1 MNTHSSSD
9 SAFVPRRLE
18 GRIVLVTGSA
28 QGIGKAY
35 ALRLAQE
42 GATVLMAD
50 INEAAVKGASGELQ
64 AAGLRVEPYAVDVAD
79 VASVK
84 TLAAALQHKHQ
95 RLHGVINNAAI
106 FSTIKLAPFW
116 EIEPQ
121 EWDRLMA
128 VNVRG
133 PWLLTSALLPQLR
146 AAGQA
151 SVVNIGSDA
160 VWMGKTGY
168 LHYVASKA
176 AVYGMTHAM
185 ARELGPDQ
193 IRVNT
198 LSPGFTTTEV
208 PRATFTQ
215 AQLDGIMNS
224 QVLKRLA
231 DTGDMVGVAA
241 FLMSDD
247 SRWMTGQTLHVTGG
261 LLFR

>member
-1 MNTHSSSD
+1 MSD
-9 SAFVPRRLE
+9 STKFQRLE
-18 GRIVLVTGSA
+18 GRTILVTGA
-28 QGIGKAY
+28 GQGIGKAY

-50 INEAAVKGASGELQ
+50 INETAVSTAAGDLQ
-64 AAGLRVEPYAVDVAD
+64 ADGLKAEPYIVDVAD
-79 VASVK
+79 AASVK
-84 TLAAALQHKHQ
+84 SFAQKLQAQHPK
-95 RLHGVINNAAI
+95 LHGVINNAAI
-106 FSTIKLAPFW
+106 FSTIKLSPFW
-116 EIEPQ
+116 EIEP
-121 EWDRLMA
+121 EVWDRVMA

-133 PWLLTSALLPQLR
+133 PWLLASALLPQLR
-146 AAGQA
+146 AAGDA
-151 SVVNIGSDA
+151 SLVNIGSDA

-176 AVYGMTHAM
+176 AVYGMTHAL
-185 ARELGPDQ
+185 ARELGPDN

-215 AQLDGIMNS
+215 EQLDGIMNS

-241 FLMSDD
+241 FLMCDD
-247 SRWMTGQTLHVTGG
+247 SRWMTGQTFHVTGG

>member
-1 MNTHSSSD
+1 MSNQT
-9 SAFVPRRLE
+9 PTPNQRLAE
-18 GRIVLVTGSA
+18 RTILVTGA
-28 QGIGKAY
+28 GQGIGKAY
-35 ALRLAQE
+35 SLRIAQE

-50 INEAAVKGASGELQ
+50 INEAAVKAASSELQ
-64 AAGLRVEPYAVDVAD
+64 TAGLKAQPYTVDVSD

-84 TLAAALQHKHQ
+84 AFAQKLQAEHPK
-95 RLHGVINNAAI
+95 LHGVINNAAI
-106 FSTIKLAPFW
+106 FSTIKLSSFW
-116 EIEPQ
+116 EIEP
-121 EWDRLMA
+121 EVWDRVMA

-133 PWLLTSALLPQLR
+133 PWLLTSALLPHLR

-185 ARELGPDQ
+185 ARELGPDN

-247 SRWMTGQTLHVTGG
+247 SRWMTGQTFHVTGG

>member
-1 MNTHSSSD
+1 MTNTTNSQ
-9 SAFVPRRLE
+9 RLE
-18 GRIVLVTGSA
+18 GRTILVTGA
-28 QGIGKAY
+28 GQGIGKAY
-35 ALRLAQE
+35 ALRLAQD
-42 GATVLMAD
+42 GAIVLMAD
-50 INEAAVKGASGELQ
+50 INEPAVAAASAELQ
-64 AAGLRVEPYAVDVAD
+64 AAGLKVQSYTVDVAD
-79 VASVK
+79 AASVK
-84 TLAAALQHKHQ
+84 AFAQKLQSHHPK
-95 RLHGVINNAAI
+95 LHGVINNAAI

-116 EIEPQ
+116 EIEP
-121 EWDRLMA
+121 EVWDRVMA

-133 PWLLTSALLPQLR
+133 PWLLASALLPQLR

-151 SVVNIGSDA
+151 SLVNIGSDA

-185 ARELGPDQ
+185 ARELGPDN

-215 AQLDGIMNS
+215 AQLDGIVNS
-224 QVLKRLA
+224 QVFKRLA

-247 SRWMTGQTLHVTGG
+247 SRWMTGQTFHVTGG
-261 LLFR
+261 LLSR

>member
-1 MNTHSSSD
+1 MSQNSHSG
-9 SAFVPRRLE
+9 RLE
-18 GRIVLVTGSA
+18 GRTILVTGAA

-35 ALRLAQE
+35 SKRLAEE
-42 GATVLMAD
+42 GALVLMAD
-50 INEAAVKGASGELQ
+50 INEEAVASAAAELKDVGLNVAS
-64 AAGLRVEPYAVDVAD
+64 YAVDVAD
-79 VASVK
+79 VNLVKAFASNLGKVHPK
-84 TLAAALQHKHQ
+84 
-95 RLHGVINNAAI
+95 LHGVINNAAI

-116 EIEPQ
+116 EIEP
-121 EWDRLMA
+121 EVWDRVMA

-160 VWMGKTGY
+160 VWMGKTLY

-185 ARELGPDQ
+185 ARELGPDN

-208 PRATFTQ
+208 PRATFTSE
-215 AQLDGIMNS
+215 QLEGIMKS

-247 SRWMTGQTLHVTGG
+247 SRWMTGQTFHVTGG

>member
-1 MNTHSSSD
+1 MNTTTKNTRMD
-9 SAFVPRRLE
+9 
-18 GRIVLVTGSA
+18 GRTILVTGA
-28 QGIGKAY
+28 GQGIGMAY
-35 ALRLAQE
+35 AKRLAEE
-42 GATVLMAD
+42 GALVLMAD
-50 INEAAVKGASGELQ
+50 INTTAVNAAAAELKTLGLKVEAHT
-64 AAGLRVEPYAVDVAD
+64 VDVAD
-79 VASVK
+79 ATSVK
-84 TLAAALQHKHQ
+84 KFAETLQLKHPK
-95 RLHGVINNAAI
+95 LDGVINNAAI

-116 EIEPQ
+116 EIDPEI
-121 EWDRLMA
+121 WDRVMA

-133 PWLLTSALLPQLR
+133 PWLLVSALLPQLR
-146 AAGQA
+146 ASGHA
-151 SVVNIGSDA
+151 SVINIGSDA

-168 LHYVASKA
+168 LHYVTSKA

-185 ARELGPDQ
+185 ARELGPDN

-208 PRATFTQ
+208 PRETFTQ
-215 AQLDGIMNS
+215 GQLDGIMNA

-247 SRWMTGQTLHVTGG
+247 SKWITGQTFHVTGG